1 MKENGDEAN
10 DDAFDAF
17 LRWCRANA
25 IEVREDDVEFTFAV
39 QKANK
44 DRGVTA
50 KRALERGAILA
61 VIPFEACLTL
71 KTCSRADVAASVEEA
86 LVKTKTEASW
96 LCGLTAAL
104 CVERSLGLKSR
115 YFAYDRVLPRCE
127 ANVVCA
133 WNDGERSYLA
143 GTEVETSLRD
153 EAAAAKNEWE
163 RVVAP
168 VFKEH
173 GVECSFEQFIEA
185 RTVVS
190 SRAFTLSPNAGVG
203 LVPIADAFNHLTGN
217 HHVNVGDGDAVVR
230 SETGG
235 EALCVKVT
243 NEQGVRR
250 GDEIFNTY
258 GFHGNAKLLNSYGF
272 TQNDNPADEV
282 RLTTTNIRTEA
293 ALAGVCSGT
302 QLTKRFKWLERTQVC
317 APDASFS
324 ISKSQAIS
332 EELCAVVWT
341 LVASED
347 AFQKIRHTNRHA
359 DALHAIETVS
369 TAINTMKIRGNNPST
384 LTPEVA
390 DVISLAIE
398 RRLSLYRS
406 QTNIDG
412 GVSPPRVELAIQLI
426 NSERA
431 ILNSA
436 LLTLTEFVNKHSH
449 NRAKGSKDDS
459 DAFALFD

>member
-104 CVERSLGLKSR
+104 CVERSIGLKSR

-173 GVECSFEQFIEA
+173 GVEC
-185 RTVVS
+185 
-190 SRAFTLSPNAGVG
+190 
-203 LVPIADAFNHLTGN
+203 
-217 HHVNVGDGDAVVR
+217 
-230 SETGG
+230 
-235 EALCVKVT
+235 
-243 NEQGVRR
+243 
-250 GDEIFNTY
+250 
-258 GFHGNAKLLNSYGF
+258 
-272 TQNDNPADEV
+272 
-282 RLTTTNIRTEA
+282 
-293 ALAGVCSGT
+293 
-302 QLTKRFKWLERTQVC
+302 
-317 APDASFS
+317 
-324 ISKSQAIS
+324 
-332 EELCAVVWT
+332 
-341 LVASED
+341 
-347 AFQKIRHTNRHA
+347 
-359 DALHAIETVS
+359 
-369 TAINTMKIRGNNPST
+369 
-384 LTPEVA
+384 
-390 DVISLAIE
+390 
-398 RRLSLYRS
+398 
-406 QTNIDG
+406 
-412 GVSPPRVELAIQLI
+412 
-426 NSERA
+426 
-431 ILNSA
+431 
-436 LLTLTEFVNKHSH
+436 
-449 NRAKGSKDDS
+449 
-459 DAFALFD
+459 